1 MSLGISVREKIEG
14 SGWRYQRIEEKR
26 GVKTSGLRPPFY
38 IRRDGQWRRLS
49 AQTFE
54 AAKTERDELEAGK
67 DALRTSDRVTL
78 RTAVDRFLELKKRR
92 NESTVENYTYIL
104 NEFLSKTSAKFV
116 DEFNDPKNGRR
127 IIDDYITTL
136 ENAGAAP
143 QTIHNKAMVVTFM
156 LREAGIDKP
165 SRMAKDL
172 LPTVEEEIAEPYTE
186 DELKRIFASTED
198 DREYTAFMFFLI
210 SACREKEVAFAQWD
224 DLVMING
231 MPHYRVQSKESFT
244 TKNHKKRDVQ
254 INQEVVDLLQ
264 AHWKTVNESTWIFPN
279 RDGRPDG
286 HFLRKFKKICFAAG
300 LNCGNCK
307 TTRMEGRYNKQEVE
321 KCCAT
326 YSEGCEKHYL
336 HRLRKTRATFWH
348 EHGVSLRTIQ
358 EWLGHESLETTE
370 KYLGIQNPKQ
380 TERVV
385 AKKMF

>member
-1 MSLGISVREKIEG
+1 MLC
-14 SGWRYQRIEEKR
+14 
-26 GVKTSGLRPPFY
+26 
-38 IRRDGQWRRLS
+38 
-49 AQTFE
+49 
-54 AAKTERDELEAGK
+54 EAG
-67 DALRTSDRVTL
+67 V
-78 RTAVDRFLELKKRR
+78 
-92 NESTVENYTYIL
+92 
-104 NEFLSKTSAKFV
+104 
-116 DEFNDPKNGRR
+116 
-127 IIDDYITTL
+127 
-136 ENAGAAP
+136 
-143 QTIHNKAMVVTFM
+143 
-156 LREAGIDKP
+156 DKP
-165 SRMAKDL
+165 SRLAKDL

-186 DELKRIFASTED
+186 EELKKIFASTED

-210 SACREKEVAFAQWD
+210 TACREKEVAFAQWD

-231 MPHYRVQSKESFT
+231 MPHYRVQSKEGFT

-254 INQEVVDLLQ
+254 INQELVDLLQ
-264 AHWKTVNESTWIFPN
+264 AHRKTVNDSGWIFPN
-279 RDGRPDG
+279 RDGKPDG

-300 LNCGNCK
+300 LNCGKCK
-307 TTRMEGRYNKQEVE
+307 TTRLEGRYKKQEVE

-385 AKKMF
+385 GKKMF